1 MNFSKVA
8 MISVF
13 NKHFGSLG
21 CFKLHFNIFTSFSS
35 SSSSVNTFRKALRK
49 HGFLEKIKTRKDIV
63 KDRLDGQI
71 GVAILDRNMYEQKTL
86 EKIMI
91 MQSLRS

>member
-1 MNFSKVA
+1 

-13 NKHFGSLG
+13 NKYFGSLG

-35 SSSSVNTFRKALRK
+35 SSSSSSVNTFRKTLRK